1 MLSYFPK
8 GLHEFYRNIQSVKNF
23 KANTESTIETKYLGA
38 TLNSKPTSRHK
49 FPASAYTKLQIEGAY
64 SLFMARQPV
73 VGQVLLIVEATLARL
88 VTILSVR
95 LLWTSDKP
103 DAATYT

>member
-1 MLSYFPK
+1 
-8 GLHEFYRNIQSVKNF
+8 
-23 KANTESTIETKYLGA
+23 
-38 TLNSKPTSRHK
+38 
-49 FPASAYTKLQIEGAY
+49 
-64 SLFMARQPV
+64 MARQPV
-73 VGQVLLIVEATLARL
+73 VGQGLLIVEATLARL